1 MSVALQAALPRFL
14 LAAVFR
20 RVCPDLQVDSRT
32 RMRPSS
38 KWISGAI
45 HAGVWSN
52 QSGSGS
58 LGFRGR
64 LNQSRSGSSSGIH
77 SLIACQGG
85 SIGSMV
91 SMSKG
96 GGGGRGSVTIP
107 SQRPWRRRKNSIS
120 SRRMTL
126 RTGFMV
132 PLQQGHWSGSPPHV
146 CRMRSRQRGRMSR
159 ADCFGGA
166 GMRRMVDWMFEIG
179 DLRLGEDAGGR
190 MMRSGMSGVW
200 PRVLLE

>member
-1 MSVALQAALPRFL
+1 MSREEKRDKTAVSQGPFLVLTVTFIRRERSSAGRF
-14 LAAVFR
+14 AKISFGGGFR

-38 KWISGAI
+38 NWISGAF
-45 HAGVWSN
+45 HVGVWSN

-126 RTGFMV
+126 RTGFIV
-132 PLQQGHWSGSPPHV
+132 PLQQGHCSGSPPQTW
-146 CRMRSRQRGRMSR
+146 RIRSRQSGRMSR

-166 GMRRMVDWMFEIG
+166 GMRRISD
-179 DLRLGEDAGGR
+179 
-190 MMRSGMSGVW
+190 
-200 PRVLLE
+200 